1 MRGEAQGEDK
11 KGKDGGDEIL
21 PPSSNRG

>member
-11 KGKDGGDEIL
+11 KRKDGGDEIL